1 MPHSQYASTLAAG
14 QQAHQRFRAAFME
27 IIRPTWAS
35 YESESSTACVPFHDI
50 TNIPLPRNV
59 EVYPEL
65 GETSVSEPSV
75 LPSEGSEVPRLP
87 APSPAMLPTSQAVSA
102 MPCSS
107 PSVMCSSPSM
117 LHVDSQNTDMS
128 ASDRPCTRSNSGLTF
143 NYIPPPSLATTCSAL
158 EDIDTLL
165 HPPRKNG
172 IGTKPFSSDD
182 YLQTRM
188 TMMQSLLWVYSRMNR
203 PGWIKASEQVA
214 HTNRGG
220 ASLAKT
226 LRSWCQAFIVDRH
239 DLPTNPYGGWKC
251 SMLKNNEELAEEIK
265 AHLQS
270 VGKYV
275 CAADIVHYMARSDV
289 QERLGL
295 TKGVGLSTVH
305 EWMRSLEYR
314 WMRTPRGQFI
324 DGHEREDVV
333 TYCQEVFLP
342 EMFKWLDS
350 CRQWNP
356 DGSEEVR
363 AHVDGFRTMVAW
375 YGDQSIFTAND
386 RRDMRWVQASEMP
399 RPRPK
404 GEGASLMVGDFI
416 SADYGFLRSKD
427 GTMSAQRLFKP
438 GKNHDGYFQSP
449 DVLDQLTSA
458 MDILDRD
465 YPDEDHVFIID
476 NATTH
481 LKRADDALSARKMP
495 KFPSTNF
502 GVLAN
507 MIGPNGKVLHGPDG
521 KIMKH
526 KIRMADARFRDG
538 QPQSLYFPEGHSQ
551 AGAFKGMA
559 EILKEHGYQGIDGL
573 RAECPKFQCPPGVT
587 KCCCRRLLYSEPDFR
602 DVESLAQLH
611 CKKRG
616 YTVIF
621 LPRFHCELNPIE
633 QCWGYAKRKYRE
645 YPPSSLEA
653 DLERNVSTA
662 MDTITVLLIRR

>member
-1 MPHSQYASTLAAG
+1 
-14 QQAHQRFRAAFME
+14 
-27 IIRPTWAS
+27 
-35 YESESSTACVPFHDI
+35 
-50 TNIPLPRNV
+50 
-59 EVYPEL
+59 
-65 GETSVSEPSV
+65 
-75 LPSEGSEVPRLP
+75 
-87 APSPAMLPTSQAVSA
+87 
-102 MPCSS
+102 
-107 PSVMCSSPSM
+107 
-117 LHVDSQNTDMS
+117 
-128 ASDRPCTRSNSGLTF
+128 
-143 NYIPPPSLATTCSAL
+143 
-158 EDIDTLL
+158 
-165 HPPRKNG
+165 
-172 IGTKPFSSDD
+172 
-182 YLQTRM
+182 
-188 TMMQSLLWVYSRMNR
+188 
-203 PGWIKASEQVA
+203 
-214 HTNRGG
+214 
-220 ASLAKT
+220 
-226 LRSWCQAFIVDRH
+226 
-239 DLPTNPYGGWKC
+239 
-251 SMLKNNEELAEEIK
+251 MLKNNEELAEEIK